1 MLHPRGH
8 NRSLA
13 ALQLGESGICVPGS
27 STRIHGICT
36 YLVCHKAT
44 ALEAPLLFTSTRLLI
59 QVIHGTRYTVDD
71 FPCCRLTG
79 VHHGDCTRGPEVGL
93 HVYYILKRAD
103 KACTFTCQLLT
114 IYIHQAVDTSGP
126 LASSSHH
133 SPSSSKKTKHHAIL
147 PLHAHY
153 TPVKPSR
160 SCMLR

>member
-8 NRSLA
+8 NRNLA

-44 ALEAPLLFTSTRLLI
+44 VLEAPLLFTSTRLLI

-79 VHHGDCTRGPEVGL
+79 VHHGDCTRGPVLGL

-114 IYIHQAVDTSGP
+114 IYIHQAVDTSG
-126 LASSSHH
+126 H
-133 SPSSSKKTKHHAIL
+133 SL
-147 PLHAHY
+147 PLHTILRPQARRQSI
-153 TPVKPSR
+153 TPFSL
-160 SCMLR
+160 CMHITHQLSQAGHAC